1 LIIFDYIVCLMIDSQ
16 LPMETPVTIGFLLL
30 PQFSQ
35 LGFSAALE
43 PLRLA
48 NMQSGRTLYRW
59 VVLSPDGS
67 PVFSSSNMSSVADR
81 SMTDLEG
88 LDVLL
93 VCASYHAEQATS
105 PSVVTV
111 VRRAERIGIAIGS
124 IETGTYAL
132 AKAGVL
138 NGYQATV
145 HWEEIETLTEQYP
158 RIVVKRD
165 LFVIDRNRYTA
176 AGATAALDMMLHLI
190 AADHGDLFANQIAEA
205 FTITQRRHGET
216 PQRMTVERR
225 FQGGSRRL
233 SKAVERMEATL
244 EDPVPLDDIATS
256 AGVSLRELERLFKR
270 WLHTTPNAY
279 YRELRLLRA
288 RSLLQSTALPVTE
301 IAVTCGF
308 SSPAHFSR
316 CFRTRF
322 RRSPSEERGR

>member
-1 LIIFDYIVCLMIDSQ
+1 MTEPASH
-16 LPMETPVTIGFLLL
+16 PESPTTIGFLLL
-30 PQFSQ
+30 PHFSL

-48 NMQSGRTLYRW
+48 NMRSDRLLYRW
-59 VVLSPDGS
+59 VILSPDGG
-67 PVFSSSNMSSVADR
+67 PVASSSDMVSVADR
-81 SMTDLEG
+81 SMTDLNG
-88 LDVLL
+88 IDVLF
-93 VCASYHAEQATS
+93 VCASWHAEHATS

-111 VRRAERIGIAIGS
+111 VRRAERIGIAIGG
-124 IETGTYAL
+124 IETGSYAL

-138 NGYQATV
+138 NGYQATI
-145 HWEEIETLTEQYP
+145 HWEDLDTLTELYP
-158 RIVVKRD
+158 RILVKRD
-165 LFVIDRNRYTA
+165 LYVIDRNRYTA

-190 AADHGDLFANQIAEA
+190 AVDHGDRFANQLAEA
-205 FTITQRRHGET
+205 FTHTQRRHADT

-225 FQGGSRRL
+225 FQGNSRRL
-233 SKAVERMEATL
+233 SKAVEQMENAL
-244 EDPVPLDDIATS
+244 EDPLPLEDIAS
-256 AGVSLRELERLFKR
+256 EAGISLRELERLFKR

-301 IAVTCGF
+301 IAVSCGF
-308 SSPAHFSR
+308 TSPAHFSR

>member
-1 LIIFDYIVCLMIDSQ
+1 MAGLTRIPGS
-16 LPMETPVTIGFLLL
+16 PVTIGFLLL

-48 NMQSGRTLYRW
+48 NMQSGNTLYRW
-59 VVLSPDGS
+59 VILSTDGG
-67 PVFSSSNMSSVADR
+67 PVSSSSDMVSFADR

-88 LDVLL
+88 LNVLF
-93 VCASYHAEQATS
+93 VCASYHAEQVTS

-111 VRRAERIGIAIGS
+111 VRRAERIGIAIGG
-124 IETGTYAL
+124 IETGSHAL

-138 NGYQATV
+138 NGYQATI
-145 HWEEIETLTEQYP
+145 HWEDLDTLTELYP
-158 RIVVKRD
+158 RILVKRD

-190 AADHGDLFANQIAEA
+190 AADHGNLFANQIAEA
-205 FTITQRRHGET
+205 FTHTQRRQGET
-216 PQRMTVERR
+216 PQRMTAERR

-233 SKAVERMEATL
+233 SKAVNRMEETL
-244 EDPVPLDDIATS
+244 EDPLPLDEIAES
-256 AGVSLRELERLFKR
+256 AGVSLRELERLFRR

-301 IAVTCGF
+301 IAVSCGF
-308 SSPAHFSR
+308 TSPAHFSR
-316 CFRTRF
+316 CFRSRF

>member
-1 LIIFDYIVCLMIDSQ
+1 MAGLSRIPD
-16 LPMETPVTIGFLLL
+16 TPVTIGFLLL
-30 PQFSQ
+30 PRFSQ

-48 NMQSGRTLYRW
+48 NTQSGKTLYRW
-59 VVLSPDGS
+59 VVLSPDGG
-67 PVFSSSNMSSVADR
+67 PVASSSDMISIADR
-81 SMTDLEG
+81 SMTDLQG
-88 LDVLL
+88 IDVLF

-111 VRRAERIGIAIGS
+111 VRRAERIGIAIGG
-124 IETGTYAL
+124 IETGAHAL

-138 NGYQATV
+138 NGYQATI
-145 HWEEIETLTEQYP
+145 HWEDLDTLTEMYP

-190 AADHGDLFANQIAEA
+190 AADHGDPFANQIAEA
-205 FTITQRRHGET
+205 FTHTQRRHADA
-216 PQRMTVERR
+216 PQRMTAERR
-225 FQGGSRRL
+225 LQGGSRRL

-244 EDPVPLDDIATS
+244 EDPVPLDDVAVS
-256 AGVSLRELERLFKR
+256 AGVSLRELERLFQR

-288 RSLLQSTALPVTE
+288 RSLLQNTALPVTE
-301 IAVTCGF
+301 IAISCGF
-308 SSPAHFSR
+308 TSPAHFSR
-316 CFRTRF
+316 CFRKKF
-322 RRSPSEERGR
+322 RRSPTEERGG